1 MQNGEKPSAK
11 HMALAVCFA
20 ALYAFFCFFPIFQIV
35 GLPNK
40 SITMAAIIAP
50 VIGMLV
56 GPYLGALSTTL
67 GGAIGFFVGS
77 LSIPSF
83 VSGVVAAFSA
93 GTLYFG
99 RRRLCT
105 FTYFSLLILFG
116 FYPFVGPVWLFPQ
129 FLWFQVIG
137 FIILISPIW
146 SIAVKN
152 MWSSK
157 NNARLIFA
165 FFVTSL
171 ISTLAG
177 QIAGSLT
184 FEALSWPIFVA
195 DVNAWRLNWQIIA
208 WLYPVERIIISL
220 AAAFI
225 SVALQKVLKS
235 ANLTKML
242 TDANLQ
248 KKEHP

>member
-1 MQNGEKPSAK
+1 MQNNKKLSTK
-11 HMALAVCFA
+11 HIALAACFA

-50 VIGMLV
+50 VIGMFV

-67 GGAIGFFVGS
+67 GGAIGFFVGPFS
-77 LSIPSF
+77 LPSF
-83 VSGVVAAFSA
+83 VSGVIAAFSA
-93 GTLYFG
+93 GTLHFG
-99 RRRLCT
+99 KRSLCA
-105 FTYFSLLILFG
+105 FTYFSLLLLFG
-116 FYPFVGPVWLFPQ
+116 FYPFVGPVWLYPQ
-129 FLWFQVIG
+129 LLWFQLIG
-137 FIILISPIW
+137 FVILISPIW
-146 SIAVKN
+146 SIVVRN

-157 NNARLIFA
+157 NNATLIFA
-165 FFVTSL
+165 VFMISL

-184 FEALSWPIFVA
+184 FEAFSWPIFVA

-208 WLYPVERIIISL
+208 WIYPVERIIISL

-225 SVALQKVLKS
+225 SVTLHKVLKS